1 MSAQPVLVP
10 SRLIIER
17 QQFRIANLEAE
28 VESRAQA
35 LLAQARGA
43 KIESDTEGRRVAALL
58 SPREKLNIRCIM
70 RGMDN
75 LETAIVMN
83 TTAQVVKNR
92 LRAVFQKTGTR
103 DRLNLALYVMK
114 HPALKAALK
123 V

>member
-70 RGMDN
+70 RGPW
-75 LETAIVMN
+75 
-83 TTAQVVKNR
+83 TT
-92 LRAVFQKTGTR
+92 LRRQ
-103 DRLNLALYVMK
+103 L
-114 HPALKAALK
+114 
-123 V
+123 